1 MNVREIVIAHLKS
14 IGADGLAAD
23 GCGCGIDDLAPCG
36 GDITDCKPAKRF
48 DCDGSCSGCC
58 STGDS
63 DLADACYR
71 SIQNENEPEETHL

>member
-1 MNVREIVIAHLKS
+1 MNTRQIIQQYLRAN
-14 IGADGLAAD
+14 GFDGLAAD

-58 STGDS
+58 STGPHDR
-63 DLADACYR
+63 ADACYR
-71 SIQNENEPEETHL
+71 SIPTENEQEETHL